1 MLACLLAVKKKKKSG
16 DGGSGGRF
24 GCLCDK
30 PLLIIPPVILRGS
43 RPGWSH
49 RPHCAV
55 EETEAR
61 ETQGRAAL
69 EH

>member
-1 MLACLLAVKKKKKSG
+1 MLACLLALKKKKKKAVMV
-16 DGGSGGRF
+16 GGGEVWVP
-24 GCLCDK
+24 CDK
-30 PLLIIPPVILRGS
+30 PLLIIPPVILTGS
-43 RPGWSH
+43 WPGRNH

>member
-1 MLACLLAVKKKKKSG
+1 MV
-16 DGGSGGRF
+16 GGGEVWVP
-24 GCLCDK
+24 CDK
-30 PLLIIPPVILRGS
+30 PLLIIPPVILTGS
-43 RPGWSH
+43 WPGRNH